1 MSLRII
7 NNHSSSINNQ
17 SSDLDYLVD
26 VIRSSGID
34 IAPTYDEYTNLAF
47 AIATDYGE
55 AGRWAFHAICQLSQ
69 KYNENHA
76 DKIYSGAIVS
86 NQGVKHIAS
95 AFYMAKQAGVN
106 IDEVRLKRA
115 EDRQKQ
121 KEKCSNVQI
130 FTGDTFPHVG
140 TRVHYYIREN
150 TVNDATNTHNTNI
163 DCDDEAF
170 ENMPNSLPLYGG
182 CHRQHTLSLC
192 QNNVWRE
199 MDVS

>member
-1 MSLRII
+1 MENNEQSAMRNEQSAINNQQSII

-69 KYNENHA
+69 KYNETNA
-76 DKIYSGAIVS
+76 NKMYSGAISS
-86 NQGVKHIAS
+86 NHGIKHIAS
-95 AFYMAKQAGVN
+95 AFYLAKQAGVN

-115 EDRQKQ
+115 EERIKQ
-121 KEKCSNVQI
+121 REKCANVQMCS
-130 FTGDTFPHVG
+130 GPSFPHTG
-140 TRVHYYIREN
+140 ARVHYYNREDAPNGANN
-150 TVNDATNTHNTNI
+150 TRNANMDY
-163 DCDDEAF
+163 DDDGYCTKGD
-170 ENMPNSLPLYGG
+170 SL
-182 CHRQHTLSLC
+182 
-192 QNNVWRE
+192 
-199 MDVS
+199 